1 MLTRPLITKLDMTN
15 LPKNINEHC
24 GRLNLHCLLVGSF
37 FAITFLFTGRG
48 STDQGLKYPSTPEE
62 VIQVFCQLD
71 KKGNRLSSETWQ
83 GVLPLVTWSEEITAG
98 ELNKVIH
105 IISGFKI
112 GESTIL
118 NSTARVSVEYRYL
131 GSTDTLEFSEPKEK
145 RRTIIF
151 ELIKQNGSW
160 KIQNPILAP
169 HVDLEAGIG
178 YLKLLQKRK
187 PHRKEQLEVIIK
199 KITEA
204 ARTINAK

>member
-1 MLTRPLITKLDMTN
+1 LTTEQYKKDKTSPRYIFYLLSFIVFILIM
-15 LPKNINEHC
+15 
-24 GRLNLHCLLVGSF
+24 VW
-37 FAITFLFTGRG
+37 TFLVSLLPSTG
-48 STDQGLKYPSTPEE
+48 KMYPSTPEE
-62 VIQVFCQLD
+62 VIQEFCQLD
-71 KKGNRLSSETWQ
+71 MKGNRLSSETWL

-105 IISGFKI
+105 VISGFKI
-112 GESTIL
+112 GESIIL

-187 PHRKEQLEVIIK
+187 PHRKEQLEMIIK

-204 ARTINAK
+204 ARTRNVK